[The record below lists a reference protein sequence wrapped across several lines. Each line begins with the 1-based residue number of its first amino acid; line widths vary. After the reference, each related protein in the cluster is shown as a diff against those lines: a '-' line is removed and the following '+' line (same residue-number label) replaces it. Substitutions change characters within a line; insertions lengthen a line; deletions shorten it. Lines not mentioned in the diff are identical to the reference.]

1 MIQGLAASPTN
12 ELDEDITLGQLALTF
27 PRERPKRIL
36 HTLVSWAR
44 YAELFRY
51 SAPRHVLHGLKFEV
65 PPSLERES
73 KGTSESNISGV
84 QEGIATEPATD
95 QNQPQ

>member
-1 MIQGLAASPTN
+1 MRDYPKTHPAS
-12 ELDEDITLGQLALTF
+12 Q
-27 PRERPKRIL
+27 
-36 HTLVSWAR
+36 
-44 YAELFRY
+44 
-51 SAPRHVLHGLKFEV
+51 LHGLKASV

-73 KGTSESNISGV
+73 QGTSESNISGV

>member
-1 MIQGLAASPTN
+1 MQTRSSAHSNPPRVTS
-12 ELDEDITLGQLALTF
+12 DIHLE
-27 PRERPKRIL
+27 PRYLPL
-36 HTLVSWAR
+36 
-44 YAELFRY
+44 Y
-51 SAPRHVLHGLKFEV
+51 GLKASV

-95 QNQPQ
+95 QNLPQ

>member
-1 MIQGLAASPTN
+1 MLFTNTDYNPQGAHERFLSPDRWSLQAEAGCVLGRRHQHMRDYPKTHPAS
-12 ELDEDITLGQLALTF
+12 Q
-27 PRERPKRIL
+27 
-36 HTLVSWAR
+36 
-44 YAELFRY
+44 
-51 SAPRHVLHGLKFEV
+51 LHGLKASM
-65 PPSLERES
+65 PLSLERES